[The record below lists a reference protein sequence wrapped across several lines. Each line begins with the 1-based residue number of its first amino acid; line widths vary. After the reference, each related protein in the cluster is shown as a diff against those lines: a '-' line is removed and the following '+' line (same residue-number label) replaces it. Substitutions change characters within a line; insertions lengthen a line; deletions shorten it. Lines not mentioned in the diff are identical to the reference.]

1 MLSFRKPTVESI
13 RRFIAKQAKLDFS
26 YSAVGA
32 TATTSPAGYVVDRTR
47 ILLGQGE
54 AVFQS
59 AIAALRRW
67 DHFNLG
73 WVSAWSPETPIHPG
87 EVVAVMGRGA
97 GMWWLNCCQIVYV
110 INETGPIIRFGFAYG
125 TLPGHI
131 QRGEERFLI
140 EWDRSDNF
148 VWYEILSFSQPNYI
162 LVYMGYPVVR
172 QKQKRFGRDSA
183 AAMFKVVNGDEPV
196 PEIRQV
202 TEWSSRDCR
211 LRD

>member
-13 RRFIAKQAKLDFS
+13 RRFIAKQAKLGFS

-32 TATTSPAGYVVDRTR
+32 TATTSPAGFVVDRTR

-73 WVSAWSPETPIHPG
+73 WVAAWSPETPIQPG

-97 GMWWLNCCQIVYV
+97 GMWWLNSCRIVYV
-110 INETGPIIRFGFAYG
+110 INESGPINRFGFAYG

-131 QRGEERFLI
+131 QRGE
-140 EWDRSDNF
+140 
-148 VWYEILSFSQPNYI
+148 P
-162 LVYMGYPVVR
+162 
-172 QKQKRFGRDSA
+172 
-183 AAMFKVVNGDEPV
+183 
-196 PEIRQV
+196 
-202 TEWSSRDCR
+202 
-211 LRD
+211 